1 MPVHLE
7 TGVPR
12 AVAVTP
18 VRPPGCDRQDV
29 IRNAR
34 AFMRE
39 VHPVGAVHLPFHGL
53 DQDVTPVRVPGSGHL
68 RNSALVGIPV
78 RPLGSGLGSL
88 PIRSLQQGG
97 TARGRRAASSTS
109 STGSSRSAMT
119 VAEARDAL
127 RTVVTTPFK
136 SPGIARLSSSA
147 PYRPG
152 SSKGPRRSSCST
164 VSSPGISPTSAAS
177 VEVSQPEFQKQDD
190 FGLVSSCSM
199 PLEAIS
205 IASNSVT
212 TSTKSKYK

>member
-1 MPVHLE
+1 
-7 TGVPR
+7 
-12 AVAVTP
+12 
-18 VRPPGCDRQDV
+18 
-29 IRNAR
+29 
-34 AFMRE
+34 
-39 VHPVGAVHLPFHGL
+39 
-53 DQDVTPVRVPGSGHL
+53 
-68 RNSALVGIPV
+68 
-78 RPLGSGLGSL
+78 
-88 PIRSLQQGG
+88 
-97 TARGRRAASSTS
+97 
-109 STGSSRSAMT
+109 MT

-127 RTVVTTPFK
+127 RTVVSTPFK

-147 PYRPG
+147 SYRPG

-212 TSTKSKYK
+212 TSTKSKYKSMFLRFQKFGRAKGINVLQYSFSKILFIGFLIAIYSHKAHGAINLGWIWIVLEDPMPPEASRLVGGAASIVSVSLNLI